1 MSLPSSM
8 ADFVPCDRS
17 LQKAY
22 CDLTFDLDC
31 YNDYFGLSMRI
42 RLGGQKYSSSHAQYL
57 NLPIVDNVSHSLLS
71 SDNTKRDLSTL
82 L

>member
-22 CDLTFDLDC
+22 S
-31 YNDYFGLSMRI
+31 GLKITMFYTNFTTVNP
-42 RLGGQKYSSSHAQYL
+42 LEM
-57 NLPIVDNVSHSLLS
+57 NVVEKWPVFTYGVHIFIAIGIHSTHS
-71 SDNTKRDLSTL
+71 K
-82 L
+82 